1 MRKLVFFLGGAGAG
15 KTTVAKELAK
25 RSRTAL
31 FDMDTLLRPAAE
43 AIMTLSGLDPNDRD
57 SELYKSRC
65 RDLGY
70 RLTMDAAL
78 ENVELGNDA
87 FVIGPFTK
95 ETEDPAWL
103 ANELSRIGATL
114 NDVEVKVIFVCL
126 PDDSHYRAR
135 ILQRGSMLDAWKLD
149 NWEAFSKSLV
159 PRAVQWPLSES
170 SVLYFD
176 NSEELTEQKLAL
188 AERFIG

>member
-15 KTTVAKELAK
+15 KTTLAKELAK

-43 AIMTLSGLDPNDRD
+43 AIMTQAGLDPNDRD
-57 SELYKSRC
+57 SEHYKSRC
-65 RDLGY
+65 RHLGY

-87 FVIGPFTK
+87 FVVGPFTR
-95 ETEDPAWL
+95 ETEAPDWL
-103 ANELSRIGATL
+103 ASELSRIGASL
-114 NDVEVKVIFVCL
+114 SDVEVKVIFVCL

-159 PRAVQWPLSES
+159 PRAIRWPLPES
-170 SVLYFD
+170 SILYFD
-176 NSEELTEQKLAL
+176 NSGELTVEKLEL